1 MELRG
6 LGDAGLA
13 RSLKLV
19 VSALGALTVLRLVM
33 AAVVPLSPDECYYW
47 VWSRDLQ
54 AGYLDGPPMVAWW
67 IRAGTLIA
75 GQGTLGVR
83 LLGPLSAAVGSVLL
97 YQAAE
102 ALLPGRNSGLWAAAA
117 LNATLLF
124 GAGTVIMTP
133 DTPLLFFWVCALWA
147 VAMFARDRSP
157 LWLILVPIFAGLA
170 ILSKYTAAFLVLGIG
185 LWLVVVPELRRSLLR
200 PAVWWGTLFGAQAIA
215 PMVEWNGAHGWVSFA
230 KQGGRV
236 GDFAWGRAGRFLS
249 ELVVGQIGLATPL
262 IFVLCVGGVGLA
274 VRLAWRRCD
283 PVWTLLVLLTVP
295 PILLFVEHAF
305 GDRVQANWP
314 AIVYPAAV
322 IAACG
327 LEGRRW
333 ARLRAPAVVLGL
345 AITGVVYLQAAA
357 AVIPLPPRADPTA
370 LQLTGWREMA
380 GQVEALVRQ
389 TGAGFVAGDQ
399 YGEAAEMA
407 RTLPGSTP
415 VIAVGTRWQYFSL
428 PPAAVEGRTGLLVQS
443 ERRESPVHQAPWSS
457 VKMVGKVVRTRGNAV
472 VERFR
477 VYKVTA
483 RPSSVPMAVLPRPRR
498 SVDLARVGALLAPP
512 TSAGQYIV
520 PAMKQ

>member
-1 MELRG
+1 VELRG

-13 RSLKLV
+13 RSLKLAIG
-19 VSALGALTVLRLVM
+19 ALGALTAVRLVV

-75 GQGTLGVR
+75 GQGGLGVR
-83 LLGPLSAAVGSVLL
+83 LLGPLSAAVGSALL
-97 YQAAE
+97 YQTGE
-102 ALLPGRNSGLWAAAA
+102 ALLPGRNAGLWAAGL

-147 VAMFARDRSP
+147 VARFARDRRA
-157 LWLILVPIFAGLA
+157 LWLFLVPICAGLA
-170 ILSKYTAAFLVLGIG
+170 ILSKYTAAFLVLGVG
-185 LWLVVVPELRRSLLR
+185 LWLVMVPELRRWLLR

-215 PMVEWNGAHGWVSFA
+215 PMVEWNRTHDWVSFA

-236 GDFAWGRAGRFLS
+236 GDFAWGRAGRFLG

-262 IFVLCVGGVGLA
+262 VFALCAAGVGLA
-274 VRLAWRRCD
+274 ARLAWRRLD
-283 PVWTLLVLLTVP
+283 PVWTLLALLTVP
-295 PILLFVEHAF
+295 PILMFVEHAM

-322 IAACG
+322 VAACG

-333 ARLRAPAVVLGL
+333 VRLRAPAVALGL
-345 AITGVVYLQAAA
+345 AMTGVVYLQAAA
-357 AVIPLPPRADPTA
+357 AAIPLPPRADPTA
-370 LQLTGWREMA
+370 LQLAGWEGMA
-380 GQVEALVRQ
+380 EQVEALVRQ

-399 YGEAAEMA
+399 YGEAAELGRA
-407 RTLPGSTP
+407 LSGLAP
-415 VIAVGTRWQYFSL
+415 VIAVGTRWRYFSL
-428 PPAAVEGRTGLLVQS
+428 PRPAVEGRTGLLVRS
-443 ERRESPVHQAPWSS
+443 ERRKSLVDQAPWAS
-457 VKMVGKVVRTRGNAV
+457 VQVVGEVVRTRGSEI

-477 VYKVTA
+477 VYEVSA
-483 RPSSVPMAVLPRPRR
+483 RPSGVPMALLPRP
-498 SVDLARVGALLAPP
+498 
-512 TSAGQYIV
+512 
-520 PAMKQ
+520 

>member
-1 MELRG
+1 VELRG

-13 RSLKLV
+13 RSLKLAIG
-19 VSALGALTVLRLVM
+19 ALGALTALRLVV

-75 GQGTLGVR
+75 GQGALGVR
-83 LLGPLSAAVGSVLL
+83 LFGPLSAAVGSVLL
-97 YQAAE
+97 HQAAE
-102 ALLPGRNSGLWAAAA
+102 ALLPGRNSGVWAAAG

-124 GAGTVIMTP
+124 GVGTVIMTP

-147 VAMFARDRSP
+147 VAMFGRDRWP

-170 ILSKYTAAFLVLGIG
+170 ILSKYTAALLVLGIG
-185 LWLVVVPELRRSLLR
+185 LWLAVVPELRGWLLR

-215 PMVEWNGAHGWVSFA
+215 PMVEWNRAHDWVSFA

-249 ELVVGQIGLATPL
+249 ELMVGQIGLATPL
-262 IFVLCVGGVGLA
+262 VFALCVAGVGLA
-274 VRLAWRRCD
+274 VRLAWRGRD
-283 PVWTLLVLLTVP
+283 PSWTLLALLTVP
-295 PILLFVEHAF
+295 PSLQFVEHAM

-327 LEGRRW
+327 LESRGW
-333 ARLRAPAVVLGL
+333 VRLRAPAVALGL
-345 AITGVVYLQAAA
+345 AMTGAVYLQAAA
-357 AVIPLPPRADPTA
+357 APIPLPPWADPTA
-370 LQLTGWREMA
+370 FQLAGWQGMA

-389 TGAGFVAGDQ
+389 TEAEFVAGDQ
-399 YGEAAEMA
+399 YGEAAELA
-407 RTLPGSTP
+407 RALPASVP
-415 VIAVGTRWQYFSL
+415 VIAEGARWRYFSL
-428 PPAAVEGRTGLLVQS
+428 PRPAVEWRTGLLVRS
-443 ERRESPVHQAPWSS
+443 ERRKSPVDQAPWSS
-457 VKMVGKVVRTRGNAV
+457 VKAVGEVVRARGSEI

-477 VYKVTA
+477 VYEVTGHA
-483 RPSSVPMAVLPRPRR
+483 SGLPIALLPRP
-498 SVDLARVGALLAPP
+498 
-512 TSAGQYIV
+512 
-520 PAMKQ
+520 